1 MSQRFSN
8 PNRSSKRQRD
18 TLSDDHDLKKKT
30 WDMRKLRLDTISA
43 YVTLVGKLVIL
54 TAFLGAVLI
63 WIYLHTLHLDY
74 LLPRVL
80 TSFSG
85 ILPLLLASIVI
96 VAAGAFAVT
105 IIAVPWTTVP
115 GISALRADT
124 KSKRIVSISVLL
136 IYVLDYITYF
146 IVSIE
151 FDPSVSVAILVG
163 AFVLYPLC
171 VVSVWHFYFGIGAA
185 KRLELAATV
194 AGFAVYGLFLSLP
207 LLLGSHVIEALKI
220 STSTAYAYMGAFGL
234 VLAVFYAISTIVAE
248 AIISEW
254 PKSKGSVAP
263 LSISVGI
270 LLLWLIFNFFGSN
283 LLRNAAQLTGI
294 RNASPVPDLIKDANV
309 VPYLCSDDRWRRYQ
323 QKEGIVVA
331 AFSPFSYG
339 DVTVLCPEDM
349 SQSDGNDPVKIDGRQ
364 CLVLDSKLVQPY
376 PTSGLFHAMLTGPF
390 TPSPSCAATQ

>member
-136 IYVLDYITYF
+136 I
-146 IVSIE
+146 
-151 FDPSVSVAILVG
+151 
-163 AFVLYPLC
+163 
-171 VVSVWHFYFGIGAA
+171 
-185 KRLELAATV
+185 
-194 AGFAVYGLFLSLP
+194 
-207 LLLGSHVIEALKI
+207 
-220 STSTAYAYMGAFGL
+220 
-234 VLAVFYAISTIVAE
+234 
-248 AIISEW
+248 
-254 PKSKGSVAP
+254 
-263 LSISVGI
+263 
-270 LLLWLIFNFFGSN
+270 
-283 LLRNAAQLTGI
+283 
-294 RNASPVPDLIKDANV
+294 
-309 VPYLCSDDRWRRYQ
+309 
-323 QKEGIVVA
+323 
-331 AFSPFSYG
+331 
-339 DVTVLCPEDM
+339 
-349 SQSDGNDPVKIDGRQ
+349 
-364 CLVLDSKLVQPY
+364 
-376 PTSGLFHAMLTGPF
+376 
-390 TPSPSCAATQ
+390 

>member
-1 MSQRFSN
+1 
-8 PNRSSKRQRD
+8 
-18 TLSDDHDLKKKT
+18 
-30 WDMRKLRLDTISA
+30 MRKLRLDTISA
-43 YVTLVGKLVIL
+43 GVTLVGKLVL
-54 TAFLGAVLI
+54 LAAFLGAVLI

-96 VAAGAFAVT
+96 VAAGAFAAV

-115 GISALRADT
+115 GISALRADA

-136 IYVLDYITYF
+136 IYILDFASYF
-146 IVSIE
+146 VVSLW
-151 FDPSVSVAILVG
+151 FDSNTSVAILVG
-163 AFVLYPLC
+163 AFTFYPLC
-171 VVSVWHFYFGIGAA
+171 AVLVWHFFFDIGAT
-185 KRLELAATV
+185 KKLELAATV
-194 AGFAVYGLFLSLP
+194 LGFAVYGLFLSMP
-207 LLLGSHVIEALKI
+207 LLLGSHVIEALKLN
-220 STSTAYAYMGAFGL
+220 TSTTYAYMGAFGI
-234 VLAVFYAISTIVAE
+234 VLAVFYAVSTIVAE

-263 LSISVGI
+263 LSISVGV

-294 RNASPVPDLIKDANV
+294 RDASPAPDLIKDANV
-309 VPYLCSDDRWRRYQ
+309 IPYICSDDRWRRYQ
-323 QKEGIVVA
+323 QKDGIVVA
-331 AFSPFSYG
+331 AFSPFSYS

-349 SQSDGNDPVKIDGRQ
+349 SQSDGNEPVQIDGRQ

-376 PTSGLFHAMLTGPF
+376 PAFGPFHAMLTGPF
-390 TPSPSCAATQ
+390 SPSRSCAPAP